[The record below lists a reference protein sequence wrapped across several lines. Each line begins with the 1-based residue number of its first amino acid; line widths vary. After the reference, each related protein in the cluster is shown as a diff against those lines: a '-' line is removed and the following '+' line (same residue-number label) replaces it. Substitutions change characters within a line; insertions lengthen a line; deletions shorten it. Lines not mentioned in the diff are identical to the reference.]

1 MPALSAVALCYC
13 SATKCKQPVPL
24 AAPLATR
31 QNADMNSASYYPRF
45 CQPLH
50 SHWPLPQALAGAQLV
65 SCQFAPEQV
74 QPDDVALSGIPAANG
89 ASKRQAEYLAGRLCA
104 RQALLQLTGTP
115 NVPTV
120 GADRAPCWPEGVT
133 GSITHGHRWAAAVVA
148 AKSDYQGLGL
158 DVENWLSRARAERL
172 AAQILTPA
180 ELQRLAQLPT
190 AEHAARISLTFSLK
204 ESLFKALYPLV
215 QQRFYFQQAELLLA
229 AEGQAVL
236 QLLTDLSPHWP
247 AGSRCSGQFVD
258 LGEQLLSLVSI
269 GA

>member
-31 QNADMNSASYYPRF
+31 QNADMNPASHYPRF

-50 SHWPLPQALAGAQLV
+50 SHWPLPHALAGAQLV

-74 QPDDVALSGIPAANG
+74 QPDDVALCGIPTVKG

-104 RQALLQLTGTP
+104 RQALLQLTGTA

-120 GADRAPCWPEGVT
+120 GADRAPSWPEGVT
-133 GSITHGHRWAAAVVA
+133 GSITHGQRWAAAIVA

-158 DVENWLSRARAERL
+158 DVEKWLSRARAERL
-172 AAQILTPA
+172 AVQILTPA
-180 ELQRLAQLPT
+180 ELQRLTQLPI
-190 AEHAARISLTFSLK
+190 AEQAARISLTFSLK

-215 QQRFYFQQAELLLA
+215 QQRFYFQQAELLFA
-229 AEGQAVL
+229 AEGQAEL
-236 QLLTDLSPHWP
+236 QLLTDLSPRWP
-247 AGSRCSGQFVD
+247 AGSRCQGQFVD